1 MNNNISTTSEGNST
15 LTQLNMNNVST
26 SYLLW
31 LGCLLQLHGLHRFY
45 NKKYVTGVLWLCTFG
60 LFGIG
65 QFIDLF
71 VMRGLVEEHN
81 FKASMR
87 LGVSPNGVPLP
98 QSAIALTQ
106 PLPTHEQLMV
116 KLLKAAAARGGK
128 LSVTQAVMD
137 TGCSFSQV
145 EATLKEM
152 LKSGYVCIDNHPV
165 TGVVLYDFI
174 EL

>member
-1 MNNNISTTSEGNST
+1 MNKNISTISEGNST
-15 LTQLNMNNVST
+15 LNMNSVDT

-45 NKKYVTGVLWLCTFG
+45 NKKYVTGLLWLCTFG
-60 LFGIG
+60 LLGIG

-81 FKASMR
+81 FKVRMQ
-87 LGVSPNGVPLP
+87 LGLSPNGVPLP
-98 QSAIALTQ
+98 QAAIALTH

-137 TGCSFSQV
+137 TGANFAQV